1 MDVIHTAVAVSDIEE
16 TLAFYTEALDLAY
29 AHEFELN
36 GVRNV
41 YVAGEDGAEIQF
53 KHDPDRTDP
62 IEPSGIDH
70 LAVEVERVRETFED
84 LVATTDCPVVTE
96 PTVVE
101 PAGARAAFVE
111 DPDGYVVELV
121 EYLD

>member
-16 TLAFYTEALDLAY
+16 TLAFYTDGLDLEY

-41 YVAGEDGAEIQF
+41 YVAGENGMEIQF
-53 KHDPDRTDP
+53 KHDPDRTDE
-62 IEPSGIDH
+62 IDPSGIDH
-70 LAVEVERVRETFED
+70 LAVEVESVPEAFEE
-84 LVATTDCPVVTE
+84 LLAAT
-96 PTVVE
+96 
-101 PAGARAAFVE
+101 
-111 DPDGYVVELV
+111 DGYVVELV

>member
-16 TLAFYTEALDLAY
+16 TLAFYTDGLDLEY
-29 AHEFELN
+29 AHEFELG

-41 YVAGEDGAEIQF
+41 YVAGDDGMEIQF
-53 KHDPDRTDP
+53 KYDPDRTDP
-62 IEPSGIDH
+62 VEPAGIDH
-70 LAVEVERVRETFED
+70 LAVEVESVPETFDD
-84 LVATTDCPVVTE
+84 LVAATDCPVVEE
-96 PTVVE
+96 PTVIE
-101 PAGARAAFVE
+101 PADARAAFVE